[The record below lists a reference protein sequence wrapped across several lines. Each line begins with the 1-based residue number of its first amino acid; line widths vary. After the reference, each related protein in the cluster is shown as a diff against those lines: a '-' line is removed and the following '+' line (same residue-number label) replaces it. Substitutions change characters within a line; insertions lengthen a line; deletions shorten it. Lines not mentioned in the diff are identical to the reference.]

1 MIQDIAF
8 TGNMDAG
15 LKWTIKNK
23 AKHIAELSTVDAF
36 MARLVKIKDAVINE
50 KMRMP
55 QCSTRKVLR
64 ATMVTWP
71 Q

>member
-1 MIQDIAF
+1 
-8 TGNMDAG
+8 MDAG

-23 AKHIAELSTVDAF
+23 ANNIAELSTVDAF

-50 KMRMP
+50 KSEDAAVFHS
-55 QCSTRKVLR
+55 QVLR